1 MLGVRRAAPAAWLV
15 SILLIVTSAILLTA
29 PVGCSPPAVAPDQA
43 AAIPV
48 HNPSPDNPLKDVN
61 LQNEYQF
68 KDKIGGMSTAK

>member
-1 MLGVRRAAPAAWLV
+1 MPLLRRIAPA
-15 SILLIVTSAILLTA
+15 
-29 PVGCSPPAVAPDQA
+29 VGPLMVIAAVFAAVPLGCGPPAVPPEQA
-43 AAIPV
+43 AAVPV

>member
-1 MLGVRRAAPAAWLV
+1 MPSLRRAGAAPRLALV
-15 SILLIVTSAILLTA
+15 IFAVLVFVPIGCGPKAI
-29 PVGCSPPAVAPDQA
+29 PPDQA

-61 LQNEYQF
+61 MQNEYQF